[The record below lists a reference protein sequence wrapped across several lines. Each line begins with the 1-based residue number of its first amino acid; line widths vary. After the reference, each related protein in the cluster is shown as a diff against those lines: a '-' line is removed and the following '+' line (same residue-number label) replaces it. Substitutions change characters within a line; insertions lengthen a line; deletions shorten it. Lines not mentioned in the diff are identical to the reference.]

1 MRRRGRGGGG
11 VEAPVPAA
19 ARRGAEEG
27 VAAGGGRTRRRGLLL
42 LLAVAIGGRS
52 GVAPDARI
60 WAVSSLRRL
69 WRGRRSYDLVADEG
83 CARLHRCSAETAALG
98 DGARRRR
105 TSSDLRDGDATA
117 VAEEVEEAA
126 VARWR
131 RRRERAS
138 AAEFEGTADMTAT
151 SRTARTAM
159 EAATES

>member
-1 MRRRGRGGGG
+1 MDVLRHGSAAWEGGGG
-11 VEAPVPAA
+11 AVA
-19 ARRGAEEG
+19 AR
-27 VAAGGGRTRRRGLLL
+27 
-42 LLAVAIGGRS
+42 
-52 GVAPDARI
+52 
-60 WAVSSLRRL
+60 
-69 WRGRRSYDLVADEG
+69 

-117 VAEEVEEAA
+117 VAEEVEQAA

-138 AAEFEGTADMTAT
+138 AAEFEGTADMAAT
-151 SRTARTAM
+151 SRTARTAT